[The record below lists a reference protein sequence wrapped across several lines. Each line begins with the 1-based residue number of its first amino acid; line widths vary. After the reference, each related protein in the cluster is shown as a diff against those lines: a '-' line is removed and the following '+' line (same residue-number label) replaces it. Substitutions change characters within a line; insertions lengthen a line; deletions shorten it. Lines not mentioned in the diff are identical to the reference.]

1 MFLDF
6 LSDNKTGVKSK
17 WKGLIHKRRR
27 EISDFSLTLLL
38 CLRRKQTQEQ
48 RSKSK
53 PSDGFLRQG
62 GGLEKANLCG
72 QNHEG
77 KKEGFSDKTGRKA
90 KKYEVGHQWIL
101 KALPS
106 ISKTHLEEE
115 EEEEEEKESRENT
128 TT

>member
-6 LSDNKTGVKSK
+6 LSDNKIRINRSKVKVE
-17 WKGLIHKRRR
+17 G
-27 EISDFSLTLLL
+27 
-38 CLRRKQTQEQ
+38 KQTQEQ

-90 KKYEVGHQWIL
+90 KKYEVGHQGIL
-101 KALPS
+101 KALPLYLKNS
-106 ISKTHLEEE
+106 CLIILKKKKKKKKRNHERTRQL
-115 EEEEEEKESRENT
+115 K
-128 TT
+128 

>member
-1 MFLDF
+1 M
-6 LSDNKTGVKSK
+6 
-17 WKGLIHKRRR
+17 IHKRRR

-53 PSDGFLRQG
+53 PSDGFLRQVD
-62 GGLEKANLCG
+62 GLEKANLCG

-106 ISKTHLEEE
+106 ISKTHLFFLVKSKTHLEE